1 MFIVNVKHG
10 HMVLTPISSEAT
22 PLEQV
27 SEAEAARVMT
37 VTERW
42 QGAVAP
48 GAGFVAV
55 PMSLLRL
62 QTQYGLTATDMMVLI
77 NLIAHWWDARP
88 VYPRTTTIAKRM
100 GVTKRTVQRSL
111 QALIKKGFLDRD
123 WLEDGRRV
131 FVFDVL
137 AQKLARDISMAHSL
151 RSEEVLDV

>member
-1 MFIVNVKHG
+1 
-10 HMVLTPISSEAT
+10 
-22 PLEQV
+22 
-27 SEAEAARVMT
+27 
-37 VTERW
+37 
-42 QGAVAP
+42 
-48 GAGFVAV
+48 
-55 PMSLLRL
+55 MSLLRL

-111 QALIKKGFLDRD
+111 QALIKKGLLDRD

-151 RSEEVLDV
+151 RSEEVLACSLTDRALGFLETMRV